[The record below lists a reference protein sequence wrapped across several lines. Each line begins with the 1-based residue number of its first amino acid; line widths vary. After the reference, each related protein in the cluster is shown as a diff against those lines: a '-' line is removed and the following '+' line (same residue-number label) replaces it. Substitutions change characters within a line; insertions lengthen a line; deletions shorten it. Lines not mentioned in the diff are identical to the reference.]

1 MTEGPVALV
10 TGSARGMGRAI
21 ALRLASDGF
30 NIVLNDIASQKVNLE
45 ALRSEIE
52 ELGKKAFIYIADV
65 SKEDEVKA
73 MMDKTVEGLGRLD
86 AMVANAGICPG
97 ISSLMDITAEQ
108 WDHTFAINTRGIF
121 LCYKYAAIQMVKQGW
136 GGRIIG
142 ACSVTGMRGRNEPFE
157 LHVGHQSLYSASKFA
172 VRGLTQSA
180 AMELGTHQIT
190 VNAYAPGFIDT
201 PMTRSVFPGEGFAE
215 TVRQYENV
223 AALKKTG
230 QPKDLA
236 GLVSYLASPES
247 HFITG
252 QAISVDGGCYFN

>member
-1 MTEGPVALV
+1 MTECPVALV

-30 NIVLNDIASQKVNLE
+30 NVAMNDIATQKDHLE
-45 ALRSEIE
+45 ALRGEIE
-52 ELGKKAFIYIADV
+52 ELGKKAFIYLADV

-73 MMDKTVEGLGRLD
+73 MVDETVEDLGRLD
-86 AMVANAGICPG
+86 VMVANAVSYRALGNQ
-97 ISSLMDITAEQ
+97 ISETLISATAEQ
-108 WDHTFAINTRGIF
+108 WDHMFAVNTRGVF
-121 LCYKYAAIQMVKQGW
+121 LCYKYAAIQMIKQGR

-142 ACSVTGMRGRNEPFE
+142 ACSVTGMRAQ
-157 LHVGHQSLYSASKFA
+157 GHLCPYSASKFA

-201 PMTRSVFPGEGFAE
+201 SMTRSVFSGEGFADA
-215 TVRQYENV
+215 VRRCEND
-223 AALKKTG
+223 AALRKTG

-236 GLVSYLASPES
+236 SLVSYLASPES

-252 QAISVDGGCYFN
+252 QTISVDGGRYFN

>member
-30 NIVLNDIASQKVNLE
+30 NVALNDIASQKDNLE
-45 ALRSEIE
+45 ALRGEIE
-52 ELGKKAFIYIADV
+52 DLGKKAFIYIADV

-73 MMDKTVEGLGRLD
+73 MVDETVEGLGRLD
-86 AMVANAGICPG
+86 VMVANAGICPG
-97 ISSLMDITAEQ
+97 VSGLMDTTAEQ
-108 WDHTFAINTRGIF
+108 WDHIFAVNARGIF
-121 LCYKYAAIQMVKQGW
+121 LCYKYAAMQMVKQGR

-142 ACSVTGMRGRNEPFE
+142 ACSVTGMRAQ
-157 LHVGHQSLYSASKFA
+157 GHLCPYSASKFA

-180 AMELGTHQIT
+180 AEELGSHQIT
-190 VNAYAPGFIDT
+190 VNAYAPGIIDT
-201 PMTRSVFPGEGFAE
+201 PMTGSVFPEE
-215 TVRQYENV
+215 SVRQSENIV
-223 AALKKTG
+223 ALKKIG

-236 GLVSYLASPES
+236 SLVSYLASPES

-252 QAISVDGGCYFN
+252 QTISVDGGWYFN

>member
-1 MTEGPVALV
+1 MTECPVALV

-30 NIVLNDIASQKVNLE
+30 KVAVNDIPSQKDHLE
-45 ALRSEIE
+45 TLRGEIE

-65 SKEDEVKA
+65 SKENEVKA
-73 MMDKTVEGLGRLD
+73 MVDETVEDLGRLD
-86 AMVANAGICPG
+86 VMVANAGICPG
-97 ISSLMDITAEQ
+97 ASGLMDTTAEQ
-108 WDHTFAINTRGIF
+108 WDHMFAVNTRGVF
-121 LCYKYAAIQMVKQGW
+121 LCYKYAAMQMVKQGR

-142 ACSVTGMRGRNEPFE
+142 ACSVTGMRAQ
-157 LHVGHQSLYSASKFA
+157 GHLCPYSASKFA

-201 PMTRSVFPGEGFAE
+201 SMTRSVFSGEGFADA
-215 TVRQYENV
+215 VRRCENE

-236 GLVSYLASPES
+236 SLVSYFASPES

-252 QAISVDGGCYFN
+252 QTISVDGGRYFN